1 MKVEFSPSLVEGTI
15 YAPASKSIAQRYVA
29 AALLASGETTI
40 RHYPN
45 SEDPFYAR
53 KMAESLGATVWMSK
67 NTLTIKGGFPN
78 NHLHGIRAPQSELF
92 AGESGFAARLFL
104 PIAALH
110 DGEKK
115 MDGAGTL
122 LNRPFEQSRYYL
134 EPFGVSVNTSNG
146 KLPVTTLGQLKGGE
160 AELSAEQ
167 SSQFLSGLLMA
178 LPRCTSDSKITLSVV
193 NSRPYIDL
201 TIAVM
206 NLFGVTVKEND
217 QTFII
222 KGGQRYK
229 PQEVSVDGDWSGAVV
244 LLIIGAL
251 CAENGLL
258 VRDINLNLPQ
268 ADQAILQIF
277 DRAKVDYTLN
287 ENSVKVFASQIQAF
301 DFDATQCPDLIPC
314 VAAMAAFGN
323 GISTIKGARRLVVK
337 ESNRAGAIVEEFAK
351 SGIRVVLRGDD
362 LIVYPGHAR
371 PAIWNSHKD
380 HRMVMAA
387 AVFGLAG
394 AKTMVQNADC
404 ISKSYPDFY
413 QDLQHVGARI
423 RF

>member
-1 MKVEFSPSLVEGTI
+1 
-15 YAPASKSIAQRYVA
+15 
-29 AALLASGETTI
+29 
-40 RHYPN
+40 
-45 SEDPFYAR
+45 
-53 KMAESLGATVWMSK
+53 
-67 NTLTIKGGFPN
+67 
-78 NHLHGIRAPQSELF
+78 
-92 AGESGFAARLFL
+92 
-104 PIAALH
+104 
-110 DGEKK
+110 
-115 MDGAGTL
+115 
-122 LNRPFEQSRYYL
+122 
-134 EPFGVSVNTSNG
+134 
-146 KLPVTTLGQLKGGE
+146 
-160 AELSAEQ
+160 
-167 SSQFLSGLLMA
+167 
-178 LPRCTSDSKITLSVV
+178 
-193 NSRPYIDL
+193 
-201 TIAVM
+201 M

-323 GISTIKGARRLVVK
+323 GISTIKGARRLMVK

-351 SGIRVVLRGDD
+351 SGIRVVLRGDE